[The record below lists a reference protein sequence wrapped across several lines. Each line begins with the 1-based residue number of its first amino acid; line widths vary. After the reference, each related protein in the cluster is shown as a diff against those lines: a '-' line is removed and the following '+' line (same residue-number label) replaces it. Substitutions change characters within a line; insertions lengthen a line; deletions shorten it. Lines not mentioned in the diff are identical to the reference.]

1 MKLQIDFAKMNHC
14 RNYRLREMSNEKKT
28 LSNDDHKKVITYLV
42 KSVDKQSL
50 THLNSVRVGYEQIS
64 KRIYGISRGDLL
76 FYLEDPAGIGY
87 KLIDELSRKTD
98 PKDDGDSKIHGRS
111 NLLLCRSFVG
121 GLATICSR
129 TN

>member
-1 MKLQIDFAKMNHC
+1 
-14 RNYRLREMSNEKKT
+14 MSIEKKT
-28 LSNDDHKKVITYLV
+28 LSNDGHKKVITYLV

-76 FYLEDPAGIGY
+76 FYLEDPVGIEY

-111 NLLLCRSFVG
+111 NQLLCRSFVG
-121 GLATICSR
+121 GLATFCSR